1 MNTHPVILL
10 EPVFHWLDR
19 IIRDYG
25 LYIYM
30 VIVWLSPFLIAWILS
45 GGFWRRSFRQR
56 PVAGVQIIVIQPT
69 SKPPPLPPTISRKSI
84 PDSDDDQS
92 FAA

>member
-10 EPVFHWLDR
+10 EPVFHWLDG
-19 IIRDYG
+19 IIQDYG

-56 PVAGVQIIVIQPT
+56 PVARGSDHRHPAN
-69 SKPPPLPPTISRKSI
+69 RKAATAATRYFTRI
-84 PDSDDDQS
+84 WPDL
-92 FAA
+92 